1 MTDVKEGDYYNT
13 NTTEDDLE
21 DKFLVYTREGDWEK
35 VVDLYKSNVKF
46 CTMNIDKSRGTA
58 LHVAV
63 NDNNESVV
71 SNLVG
76 SILLHGNV
84 EAFIL
89 KNEKGDT
96 PLHLAASRGFK
107 EICEHIIGE
116 FGERKELVYID
127 NNNGETPLFL
137 ASLSWQKQTFIYLFS
152 FVEPDYKI
160 CDGKK
165 DYSYPYSKDLI
176 RNNGDSILH
185 CAIQREFFDLA
196 LIIIDKYPELGAI
209 SNKKHYTPLK
219 LLATRPSA
227 FESGFKMI
235 WWKKIL
241 YHCIPVENL
250 NVKEALEL
258 YGIKHDQSERHKYP
272 KNYDT
277 CYLFLH
283 KCKEYAD
290 PLLDIIRHLPVI
302 SKLAIPIS
310 TTYAS
315 DNKVKEQKVL
325 LGQQQ
330 QINISMPSDNEEK
343 KQNVLSKQKQNNI
356 SIPSDPEL
364 LPENYATCLWFL
376 KFAYINILGLS
387 GVGVDEVRKLKQ
399 KHKWSSQLLTVFM
412 ENTSDSYFG
421 AGNKPLR
428 NESEIDFEAIINQNK
443 NSNEELKSEDTKKSE
458 TLKSKEAKKSETL
471 NNGDTNKAE
480 TLKNEKAKKAKTMK
494 SETPILT
501 AARYGIVEMV
511 TVLIKKIPSSIYE
524 TNLENKNILLVAV
537 ENRRTVVVESLR
549 KWFKECNKYPIFDNL
564 IQEVD
569 NEDNT
574 VLHLAATPGDQ
585 DWNISGAALQM
596 MWHIKWFQYTKGLV
610 PEHFPF
616 RTNKEDKTAGEIFEE
631 KHKTLVKDGSEWLKD
646 TSESCSVVAALLAG
660 VSFATSSTVPGGNKS
675 ETGEPTLEGKPA
687 FDAFALSSIVGLC
700 FSVTALIMFLSILT
714 SRKEA
719 KDFRIDLPRKLI
731 LGLSSLFLSIV
742 AMFTAFCSGH
752 FFLIDQKYKS
762 IVFLIY
768 IVTCFPVTLYA
779 VAQLPLYIDLLKGII
794 TKIPMT
800 SAKGV
805 DL

>member
-310 TTYAS
+310 TTYVAAS

-443 NSNEELKSEDTKKSE
+443 NSNE
-458 TLKSKEAKKSETL
+458 
-471 NNGDTNKAE
+471 
-480 TLKNEKAKKAKTMK
+480 
-494 SETPILT
+494 
-501 AARYGIVEMV
+501 
-511 TVLIKKIPSSIYE
+511 
-524 TNLENKNILLVAV
+524 
-537 ENRRTVVVESLR
+537 
-549 KWFKECNKYPIFDNL
+549 
-564 IQEVD
+564 
-569 NEDNT
+569 
-574 VLHLAATPGDQ
+574 ATPGDQ